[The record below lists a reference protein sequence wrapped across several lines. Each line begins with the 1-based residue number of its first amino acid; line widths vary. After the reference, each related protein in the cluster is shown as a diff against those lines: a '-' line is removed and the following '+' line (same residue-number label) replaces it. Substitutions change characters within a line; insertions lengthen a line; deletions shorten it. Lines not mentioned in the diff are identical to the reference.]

1 MMRARMSSRN
11 GVAVVALLAA
21 IGWSGLSWAA
31 DVPVPLESRPLAISS
46 RTMTVKNLDQRV
58 IFEKNVTVI
67 KGDMD
72 LHADRVEVVLAKPS
86 APSAS
91 DTPGDGMG
99 PDILAEGNIE
109 RIVADGNVKV
119 LQGTKTVTADHA
131 VYHRDNETV
140 VLTGHPETWEEGVRI
155 AGSKIT
161 ILLKEQRSIVE
172 ESRVVI
178 YPEAGGQPAAPA
190 KEPQGDNGK

>member
-1 MMRARMSSRN
+1 MSFRN
-11 GVAVVALLAA
+11 RSTVAALLIA
-21 IGWSGLSWAA
+21 IGWSGQPWAA
-31 DVPVPLESRPLAISS
+31 DAPVPLESRPLAITS
-46 RTMTVKNLDQRV
+46 RSMTVKNLDQRV
-58 IFEKNVTVI
+58 IFDKNVTVI

-86 APSAS
+86 GPAVS
-91 DTPGDGMG
+91 DSTGSGMG
-99 PDILAEGNIE
+99 PDILSEGNIE

-119 LQGTKTVTADHA
+119 VQGTKTVTADHA
-131 VYHRDNETV
+131 VYHRADETV

-155 AGSKIT
+155 GGSKIT

-178 YPEAGGQPAAPA
+178 YPEAGGVPPAPA
-190 KEPQGDNGK
+190 KEPQGDHGK